1 MTAETSSCSDCG
13 HVATGPVDKC
23 QRCGKL
29 GTAGQVR
36 RHGWVQLVCG
46 VILTGLMGAVTYN
59 VGPLMLR
66 PGQEAAGGERFTGT
80 AEQAVLILG
89 LFGLVLTFGLATIV
103 SGLYQIKTGRRNRWI
118 FVFMLVLFVVLIG
131 ASWLIRAALGG

>member
-1 MTAETSSCSDCG
+1 MT
-13 HVATGPVDKC
+13 TGPVDKC

-36 RHGWVQLVCG
+36 RHGWVQLACG
-46 VILTGLMGAVTYN
+46 IILTGLMGAVTYN

-80 AEQAVLILG
+80 AGQALLILG
-89 LFGLVLTFGLATIV
+89 IFGLVIMFGLTTIV
-103 SGLYQIKTGRRNRWI
+103 SGLYQMKTGRRNSRI
-118 FVFMLVLFVVLIG
+118 FVIMLVLFGVLM
-131 ASWLIRAALGG
+131 AVSWLIRAVLGD